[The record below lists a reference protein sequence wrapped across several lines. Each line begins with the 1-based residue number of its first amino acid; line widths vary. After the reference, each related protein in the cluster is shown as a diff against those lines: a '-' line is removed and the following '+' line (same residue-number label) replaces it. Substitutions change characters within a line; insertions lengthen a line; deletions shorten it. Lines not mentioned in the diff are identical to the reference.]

1 MLGKPIYKYGQK
13 VSFLCGD
20 RRITGLVE
28 IIDAYGTFGQSEEV
42 SYDVFSE
49 SENCLYKHLCE
60 SLLTPED
67 D

>member
-1 MLGKPIYKYGQK
+1 MLGKPKYKSGQK
-13 VSFLCGD
+13 VSFLCGN
-20 RRITGLVE
+20 RRIKGFVR

-49 SENCLYKHLCE
+49 SENCLYKHLRE